1 MADIAREQ
9 QLMDADLPAHEQTYH
24 SFNKLVLFAILH
36 IGLVLSCMAMAFVGH
51 VPVFALFLGVGGTIA
66 LLAAFAILS

>member
-1 MADIAREQ
+1 MADIARDQ
-9 QLMDADLPAHEQTYH
+9 PLVDADLPAHEQTYAG
-24 SFNKLVLFAILH
+24 FNKLVLFAVLH
-36 IGLVLSCMAMAFVGH
+36 IVLVLSCMAMGFLGH